1 MKFAVG
7 KMIHGYILVDL
18 DSESTEVSKYLGGDV
33 YNYKNR
39 EFIFGTKYALRST
52 MSTER
57 ECLEKTYIVNEAWV
71 HKSNSD
77 KLIGYK
83 CLLAVK
89 LKSTGNVTWIVRY
102 LTLSEAVTR
111 HKRHPF
117 ANAKLRE
124 GKFVAKTE
132 SFEREYMNSASDNEL
147 SNVVKMETIR
157 DNARKGTM
165 NKNLDVLEADGK
177 NKTACSFIRDK
188 INKRSFASGAA
199 ALIVGFALATAA
211 FNVVNSNT
219 MLLNRTQ
226 TVEAKTSLSS
236 LYDKPTKDTMG
247 AAIRISNADKIT
259 IKDDKVFVNNI
270 FCATYDNGVLKSGFG
285 ENIESMDDFGNLSGI
300 LKSNIGDKLEITTPP
315 FGRSYIKTGDL
326 MIDSM
331 NISYKDETIYSATA
345 KGGVIT
351 IEKIDDSKVSMVEAT
366 YLISML
372 RQHDKEVQIRN
383 MEAE

>member
-18 DSESTEVSKYLGGDV
+18 DSETTEISKYLGGDI
-33 YNYKNR
+33 YNYKNG

-52 MSTER
+52 MSKDV
-57 ECLEKTYIVNEAWV
+57 ECLDKTYIIKEAWV
-71 HKSNSD
+71 HKTNID

-83 CLLAVK
+83 CLLAVRSK
-89 LKSTGNVTWIVRY
+89 NTGSIVWIIRN
-102 LTLSEAVTR
+102 LTVNEALTR
-111 HKRHPF
+111 HKKHPF
-117 ANAKLRE
+117 ANAKLRD
-124 GKFVAKTE
+124 GKFIAKTE
-132 SFEREYMNSASDNEL
+132 SFEREYMNSAMEDKDDNLVKIESL
-147 SNVVKMETIR
+147 RENVK
-157 DNARKGTM
+157 KSTM
-165 NKNLDVLEADGK
+165 NKNLDILETDKK
-177 NKTACSFIRDK
+177 NKVACSFIRDK
-188 INKRSFASGAA
+188 VNKRSFASGAA

-211 FNVVNSNT
+211 FNVVNNNT

-236 LYDKPTKDTMG
+236 LYDKPPKDTMS
-247 AAIRISNADKIT
+247 AAIRIYNADKVT
-259 IKDDKVFVNNI
+259 IKDDKVYVNNI
-270 FCATYDNGVLKSGFG
+270 FCATYDGVLKSGFG

-300 LKSNIGDKLEITTPP
+300 LKSNIDDKLEITTPP
-315 FGRSYIKTGDL
+315 FGRSYIKNDDL
-326 MIDSM
+326 RIDSM

-345 KGGVIT
+345 KSGVIT
-351 IEKIDDSKVSMVEAT
+351 IEKIDDSKVSMIEAT